1 MPASLF
7 EHRPQRCPFGH
18 SLALGMP
25 QRVSWMPCICV
36 PARDA
41 AERGRGM
48 GHLLVICDA
57 CHEEHR
63 QTVFYEPSHDT
74 RHRPP
79 SYR

>member
-1 MPASLF
+1 
-7 EHRPQRCPFGH
+7 
-18 SLALGMP
+18 MP
-25 QRVSWMPCICV
+25 QRVSWMPCICA
-36 PARDA
+36 PAREA

-63 QTVFYEPSHDT
+63 QTIFYEPSHDI